1 MGGLSDCSCHAIVSL
16 ATDDP
21 IRDGSVPLTGPCYQA
36 PLPSGPKVSP
46 NPCGLDLPK
55 TGAVGWES
63 VGGSH

>member
-1 MGGLSDCSCHAIVSL
+1 MGGLSDCGCHTIVSL

-21 IRDGSVPLTGPCYQA
+21 IRD
-36 PLPSGPKVSP
+36 GPKVSP

-55 TGAVGWES
+55 TGVVGWES